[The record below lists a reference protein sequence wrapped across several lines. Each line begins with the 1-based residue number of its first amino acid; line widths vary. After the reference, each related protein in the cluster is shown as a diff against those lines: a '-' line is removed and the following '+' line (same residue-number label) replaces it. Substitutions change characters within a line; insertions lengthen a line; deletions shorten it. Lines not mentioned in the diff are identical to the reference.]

1 MIARYSGGVTG
12 ARKAARKGAVVVVVD
27 AYRASTTI
35 AVLVSKGV
43 RVLPVASVGDAE
55 EARVDFRIGE
65 RGSAKLA
72 GFDFGNSPTLL
83 QSLDLPRGSKAALT
97 TTNGTRVIEAATGAA
112 EIFTGAF
119 VNARAVAEEVVTV
132 KDAQTEVVV
141 VGCGWEGLRST
152 EDEAAAGAIL
162 YHLEEL
168 GLDLDHRA
176 RMVVARY
183 KELSWESLK
192 NNSAARRLKRLNYE
206 EDLDFCLAENTVPVA
221 PRLCNGAFVE
231 GRK

>member
-12 ARKAARKGAVVVVVD
+12 ARKAARTGAVVVVVD

-43 RVLPVASVGDAE
+43 RVLPVASVQDAE
-55 EARVDFRIGE
+55 EARVDFKIGE

-83 QSLDLPRGSKAALT
+83 QSSNLPRGSKAALT

-132 KDAQTEVVV
+132 KDAQTEIVV
-141 VGCGWEGLRST
+141 VGCGWEGRRST

-162 YHLEEL
+162 HHLESL
-168 GLDLDHRA
+168 GRDLDSRA
-176 RMVVARY
+176 RKVVGRY
-183 KELSWESLK
+183 KERTEDSLK
-192 NNSAARRLKRLNYE
+192 NNSAAKRLKRLDYE
-206 EDLDFCLAENTVPVA
+206 EDLDFCLSENSVPVA
-221 PRLCNGAFVE
+221 PRLENGVFVG